1 MPDFLYVMPL
11 TSTFRI
17 ISTISPEMY
26 MLQKSK
32 IDNVLKVKIL
42 NWKCKNSNK
51 DYVKGIRFH
60 GLEFSHPKF
69 RYLIF

>member
-1 MPDFLYVMPL
+1 MCEVCLKLTIKMPDFLYVMPL

-42 NWKCKNSNK
+42 N
-51 DYVKGIRFH
+51 
-60 GLEFSHPKF
+60 
-69 RYLIF
+69 